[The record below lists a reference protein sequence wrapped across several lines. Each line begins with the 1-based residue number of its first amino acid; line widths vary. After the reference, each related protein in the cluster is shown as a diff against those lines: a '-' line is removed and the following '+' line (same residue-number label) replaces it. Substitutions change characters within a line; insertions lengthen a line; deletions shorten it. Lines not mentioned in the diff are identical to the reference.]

1 MKHLKKAVVILM
13 TTLMCITNF
22 TTVFADDEQA
32 TAEPESLYS
41 AHYEF
46 VLKDSD
52 EELPEEIMALLPEDK
67 TDLKNGTVVTVE
79 KIEDV
84 SVDGV
89 TYNFLGWDKGE
100 TVIQDSDI
108 TFTGTWGKDIVKI
121 EPVQNS
127 VDTST
132 DNTETPVEEQKES
145 YEGETYKVDFLF
157 IRLGSFTNEGLPEEV
172 KAMLPESQDVPE
184 GKEPELPD
192 FEITSGYQFKG
203 WDKAE
208 WTNDAGE
215 LHTLY
220 AGIWDKL
227 KFMVIPG
234 GYPGPAGAV
243 KVATGGPVG
252 VPGSAVPSF
261 TINGQTAYCVTPNI
275 TGYPVSGTS
284 YYPAGMYGDAWI

>member
-52 EELPEEIMALLPEDK
+52 EELPEEIMALLPDDK

-108 TFTGTWGKDIVKI
+108 TFTGTWGKDVVKI
-121 EPVQNS
+121 ESVQNS

-132 DNTETPVEEQKES
+132 NNTETPVEEQKENYVNIVNS
-145 YEGETYKVDFLF
+145 LVQYYEIERDWNT
-157 IRLGSFTNEGLPEEV
+157 SF
-172 KAMLPESQDVPE
+172 KFCQYFS
-184 GKEPELPD
+184 ELSNRQICD
-192 FEITSGYQFKG
+192 DLQK
-203 WDKAE
+203 
-208 WTNDAGE
+208 
-215 LHTLY
+215 
-220 AGIWDKL
+220 
-227 KFMVIPG
+227 
-234 GYPGPAGAV
+234 
-243 KVATGGPVG
+243 TGR
-252 VPGSAVPSF
+252 
-261 TINGQTAYCVTPNI
+261 
-275 TGYPVSGTS
+275 
-284 YYPAGMYGDAWI
+284 